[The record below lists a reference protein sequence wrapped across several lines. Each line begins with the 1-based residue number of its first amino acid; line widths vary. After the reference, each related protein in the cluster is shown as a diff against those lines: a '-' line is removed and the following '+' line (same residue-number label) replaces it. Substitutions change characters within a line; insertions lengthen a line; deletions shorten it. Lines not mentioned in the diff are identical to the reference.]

1 MFRRHIRGGFRSD
14 DRGCLACLVLL
25 GRDDQL
31 SGRRG
36 QGVLHGRGP
45 AWNER
50 GLLVQGTTKESNI
63 LAFVHYFP
71 EWYGYKNTFKNT
83 ISSWENRKKTASN
96 LIDNVDRGWHNRD
109 GDGPAGCALA
119 RQPSKAR
126 TAGAVRTHDHGV
138 TLWGKLTSISTATW
152 ISISM
157 SLLLIITMIDKQQ

>member
-36 QGVLHGRGP
+36 QGV
-45 AWNER
+45 
-50 GLLVQGTTKESNI
+50 
-63 LAFVHYFP
+63 
-71 EWYGYKNTFKNT
+71 
-83 ISSWENRKKTASN
+83 

-138 TLWGKLTSISTATW
+138 TLFHERRV
-152 ISISM
+152 
-157 SLLLIITMIDKQQ
+157 SLGHGCVLVVQVGQDEGRLPVDGDLVGRCRRRGGWRGEQGPGGGPCRECLRV